1 MGQRK
6 CAKDGCNRL
15 EFRVSGFC
23 LKHKD
28 SIVPRSKPESILI
41 KSSDITDHQS
51 KKPGRSSNP
60 TVEKK
65 ERASDARST
74 KSDSKGKKTDIV
86 VNDSKEDNRAQTGLM
101 ALFLILFGFFGLI
114 SSSHDFDG
122 DVHCCF
128 SIIIVIDLYL
138 ITQSFSPTA
147 EKKVGFLA
155 LLSSVLLKIFFVCV
169 IGFFILLWLF
179 TEN

>member
-28 SIVPRSKPESILI
+28 SIMSRSKPESILI
-41 KSSDITDHQS
+41 ESSEISSHQS
-51 KKPGRSSNP
+51 KKPGRLSNP

-65 ERASDARST
+65 ERVSDKRSR

-86 VNDSKEDNRAQTGLM
+86 VNDSKEDNRVQNGL
-101 ALFLILFGFFGLI
+101 LGFFLMLFGFFGIINTGDEACCFFLILIVIGFSLLIQSI
-114 SSSHDFDG
+114 SSTTEH
-122 DVHCCF
+122 
-128 SIIIVIDLYL
+128 
-138 ITQSFSPTA
+138 
-147 EKKVGFLA
+147 KVGFLES
-155 LLSSVLLKIFFVCV
+155 LGSVLLILFILSI
-169 IGFFILLWLF
+169 IGFFILLNALSQF
-179 TEN
+179 

>member
-28 SIVPRSKPESILI
+28 SIASRSKPESILI
-41 KSSDITDHQS
+41 ESSEITDPQS
-51 KKPGRSSNP
+51 KKPGPSSNP

-65 ERASDARST
+65 ERVSDARSR

-86 VNDSKEDNRAQTGLM
+86 VNDSKEDNRVQNGL
-101 ALFLILFGFFGLI
+101 LGFFLMLFGFFGI
-114 SSSHDFDG
+114 INTG
-122 DVHCCF
+122 DDACCF
-128 SIIIVIDLYL
+128 FLIIIVIGFSLL
-138 ITQSFSPTA
+138 IQSISSTT
-147 EKKVGFLA
+147 EKKVGFLES
-155 LLSSVLLKIFFVCV
+155 LGSVLLILFVV
-169 IGFFILLWLF
+169 LSFGFIILINSF
-179 TEN
+179 

>member
-28 SIVPRSKPESILI
+28 SIVPRSKPESILM
-41 KSSDITDHQS
+41 KSADITDHQS

-65 ERASDARST
+65 ERVSDKRSR

-86 VNDSKEDNRAQTGLM
+86 VNDSKEDNRVQTGLM
-101 ALFLILFGFFGLI
+101 GLFLMFFGFFGI
-114 SSSHDFDG
+114 STTG
-122 DVHCCF
+122 DDACCF
-128 SIIIVIDLYL
+128 FLIIIVIGFSLL
-138 ITQSFSPTA
+138 IQSISSTT
-147 EKKVGFLA
+147 EKKVGFLES
-155 LLSSVLLKIFFVCV
+155 LGSVLLILFILSI
-169 IGFFILLWLF
+169 IGFFILLNALSQF
-179 TEN
+179 